1 MKGTRRTAWFTTW
14 QGAAR
19 CQCGGGEEALGW
31 GELRA
36 LREREKEKERARM
49 CVSEIAYERASSQSE
64 IKKGS
69 TEAPRG

>member
-19 CQCGGGEEALGW
+19 CQCGGGEKEALGW

-36 LREREKEKERARM
+36 LKRKRKRKRERACARAR
-49 CVSEIAYERASSQSE
+49 
-64 IKKGS
+64 
-69 TEAPRG
+69 